1 MPTVLPTGQPIPN
14 QVNPTSRPA
23 STQLNLREMAGEVRQ
38 WNPDVPG
45 PMAARWIQN
54 AYRKVID
61 FRLWYGL
68 LIRGQIVVPSVYS
81 TGTATFTLGS
91 AQVTGIGT
99 AWTTDMVNRQIRQG
113 FSTGWYNIQSVDP
126 TNQTLTLDLP
136 WGNQSA
142 SGGYQIVQTW
152 VSPGPNIKRIL
163 EMVNQRQGWR
173 MKMDM
178 PQAVA
183 NYFDTWRVTTGWTF
197 LCLNK
202 EPRADGSPVYE
213 LYPAPTF
220 QQCFPYLAY
229 VQPPDLK
236 EDADYPVT
244 FVRSDILVLEG
255 IKEALLY
262 RGKSS
267 RYYDPQTA
275 AVKAKEFQEELFKM
289 SLNDDNQ
296 YPKDLLWDF
305 AKYPYYQYGSQYMQS
320 HAGGPEEY

>member
-1 MPTVLPTGQPIPN
+1 MPAVLPSGQPILN
-14 QVNPTSRPA
+14 QVNPTSRPY
-23 STQLNLREMAGEVRQ
+23 STQLNLREMAGELRI

-45 PMAARWIQN
+45 PLATRWIQN

-81 TGTATFTLGS
+81 TGTASFTLNS
-91 AQVTGIGT
+91 AAVVGTGT
-99 AWTTDMVNRQIRQG
+99 QWTQSMVNLQIRQG
-113 FSTGWYNIQSVDP
+113 FNTGWYNIQSVQDA
-126 TNQTLTLDLP
+126 THLTLDLP
-136 WGNQSA
+136 WGNPTQ
-142 SGGYQIVQTW
+142 SGGYQILQTW
-152 VSPGPNIKRIL
+152 VSPGPNVKRIL

-173 MKMDM
+173 MMIDQ

-183 NYFDTWRVTTGWTF
+183 NFYDTWRVTTGWTYM
-197 LCLNK
+197 LLNK

-220 QQCFPYLAY
+220 QQVFPYLAY

-236 EDADYPVT
+236 NDTDYPVT
-244 FVRSDILVLEG
+244 FVRSDILVLSG

-275 AVKAKEFQEELFKM
+275 GVKAKEFEQELFKM
-289 SLNDDNQ
+289 ALNDDNQ
-296 YPKDLLWDF
+296 YPKDMLWDF
-305 AKYPYYQYGSQYMQS
+305 SKYPAYQYGSQYLQS
-320 HAGGPEEY
+320 HASGPGDM